1 MENTGPGSGLGAAG
15 QPRGLTEDEMAE
27 VKKDALERMRPYLCD
42 KIIAE
47 RHFDYLRSKKILTR
61 EDTEEIS
68 SRSSS
73 RKKTGKLL
81 DYLAENPK
89 GLDALIESIR
99 RERTQNFLLQKIT
112 DVVLKVKNEK
122 LEALKGLSCSTCM
135 TSLCGGTNN
144 HSRSYSDES
153 NFFDK
158 IKDKESTQIHHPEE
172 DYSTAA
178 FVSAVSLHSM
188 NFPIAEM
195 GNAESTGFSVTLPG
209 PGDPGAPPLPPELQ
223 SGQEEPCTSSN
234 DNCFLPLRS
243 RSLQLQ

>member
-1 MENTGPGSGLGAAG
+1 
-15 QPRGLTEDEMAE
+15 
-27 VKKDALERMRPYLCD
+27 MRPYLCD

-122 LEALKGLSCSTCM
+122 IESLKGEKFIIVFC
-135 TSLCGGTNN
+135 
-144 HSRSYSDES
+144 
-153 NFFDK
+153 K
-158 IKDKESTQIHHPEE
+158 TQVL
-172 DYSTAA
+172 
-178 FVSAVSLHSM
+178 F
-188 NFPIAEM
+188 
-195 GNAESTGFSVTLPG
+195 
-209 PGDPGAPPLPPELQ
+209 
-223 SGQEEPCTSSN
+223 
-234 DNCFLPLRS
+234 
-243 RSLQLQ
+243 

>member
-1 MENTGPGSGLGAAG
+1 MEGAGPASSSGAAG
-15 QPRGLTEDEMAE
+15 RPLTEDEMAE

-89 GLDALIESIR
+89 GLDALVESIR

-122 LEALKGLSCSTCM
+122 LEALKDIKKEEAHF
-135 TSLCGGTNN
+135 NPK
-144 HSRSYSDES
+144 DES
-153 NFFDK
+153 
-158 IKDKESTQIHHPEE
+158 PEVF
-172 DYSTAA
+172 S
-178 FVSAVSLHSM
+178 
-188 NFPIAEM
+188 
-195 GNAESTGFSVTLPG
+195 GF
-209 PGDPGAPPLPPELQ
+209 
-223 SGQEEPCTSSN
+223 
-234 DNCFLPLRS
+234 R
-243 RSLQLQ
+243 

>member
-1 MENTGPGSGLGAAG
+1 
-15 QPRGLTEDEMAE
+15 Q
-27 VKKDALERMRPYLCD
+27 ALERMRPYLCD

-135 TSLCGGTNN
+135 TSLYEGTNN
-144 HSRSYSDES
+144 LSRSYSDES

-158 IKDKESTQIHHPEE
+158 TKDKESTQMHHPEE
-172 DYSTAA
+172 DYSTAV
-178 FVSAVSLHSM
+178 FMSAVSLHSM
-188 NFPIAEM
+188 NLPIAET
-195 GNAESTGFSVTLPG
+195 GNAESVVFSATLPG

-223 SGQEEPCTSSN
+223 SEQQEPSNSSS

-243 RSLQLQ
+243 RSLQP

>member
-1 MENTGPGSGLGAAG
+1 MEGAGPASSSGAAG
-15 QPRGLTEDEMAE
+15 RPLTEDEMAE

-89 GLDALIESIR
+89 GLDALVESIR

-122 LEALKGLSCSTCM
+122 LEALKDIKKEEAHF
-135 TSLCGGTNN
+135 NP
-144 HSRSYSDES
+144 RDES
-153 NFFDK
+153 
-158 IKDKESTQIHHPEE
+158 PEVF
-172 DYSTAA
+172 S
-178 FVSAVSLHSM
+178 
-188 NFPIAEM
+188 
-195 GNAESTGFSVTLPG
+195 GF
-209 PGDPGAPPLPPELQ
+209 
-223 SGQEEPCTSSN
+223 
-234 DNCFLPLRS
+234 R
-243 RSLQLQ
+243 

>member
-1 MENTGPGSGLGAAG
+1 MERLANTSLFCFF
-15 QPRGLTEDEMAE
+15 Q
-27 VKKDALERMRPYLCD
+27 ALERMRPYLCD

-122 LEALKGLSCSTCM
+122 LEALKGKKFIIIFCKM
-135 TSLCGGTNN
+135 
-144 HSRSYSDES
+144 
-153 NFFDK
+153 
-158 IKDKESTQIHHPEE
+158 
-172 DYSTAA
+172 
-178 FVSAVSLHSM
+178 
-188 NFPIAEM
+188 
-195 GNAESTGFSVTLPG
+195 
-209 PGDPGAPPLPPELQ
+209 
-223 SGQEEPCTSSN
+223 
-234 DNCFLPLRS
+234 
-243 RSLQLQ
+243 

>member
-1 MENTGPGSGLGAAG
+1 MEGPGLGSESSSGPAG
-15 QPRGLTEDEMAE
+15 RPLTEDEMAE

-68 SRSSS
+68 ARSSS

-122 LEALKGLSCSTCM
+122 LEALKVVMNIGC
-135 TSLCGGTNN
+135 
-144 HSRSYSDES
+144 HRS
-153 NFFDK
+153 K
-158 IKDKESTQIHHPEE
+158 
-172 DYSTAA
+172 
-178 FVSAVSLHSM
+178 
-188 NFPIAEM
+188 
-195 GNAESTGFSVTLPG
+195 
-209 PGDPGAPPLPPELQ
+209 LQ
-223 SGQEEPCTSSN
+223 YLYDLTVWRN
-234 DNCFLPLRS
+234 K
-243 RSLQLQ
+243 

>member
-1 MENTGPGSGLGAAG
+1 MHAVALRPLLLSIQKASITAV
-15 QPRGLTEDEMAE
+15 PRSC
-27 VKKDALERMRPYLCD
+27 ALERMRPYLCD

-122 LEALKGLSCSTCM
+122 LEALKG
-135 TSLCGGTNN
+135 TNN
-144 HSRSYSDES
+144 LSRSYSDES

-158 IKDKESTQIHHPEE
+158 TKDKESTQMHHPEE
-172 DYSTAA
+172 DYI
-178 FVSAVSLHSM
+178 VL
-188 NFPIAEM
+188 
-195 GNAESTGFSVTLPG
+195 
-209 PGDPGAPPLPPELQ
+209 
-223 SGQEEPCTSSN
+223 
-234 DNCFLPLRS
+234 FLFFFLTNIFKIS
-243 RSLQLQ
+243 CLVADT

>member
-1 MENTGPGSGLGAAG
+1 MNWKIGWYWFVLFF
-15 QPRGLTEDEMAE
+15 Q
-27 VKKDALERMRPYLCD
+27 ALERMRPYLCD

-122 LEALKGLSCSTCM
+122 LEALKGKK
-135 TSLCGGTNN
+135 
-144 HSRSYSDES
+144 
-153 NFFDK
+153 FI
-158 IKDKESTQIHHPEE
+158 IKSSKMEIL
-172 DYSTAA
+172 
-178 FVSAVSLHSM
+178 FWGSAK
-188 NFPIAEM
+188 
-195 GNAESTGFSVTLPG
+195 
-209 PGDPGAPPLPPELQ
+209 
-223 SGQEEPCTSSN
+223 
-234 DNCFLPLRS
+234 
-243 RSLQLQ
+243 

>member
-1 MENTGPGSGLGAAG
+1 MEGLGLGPGSGAAG
-15 QPRGLTEDEMAE
+15 RLLTEDEMAE

-47 RHFDYLRSKKILTR
+47 RHFDYLRSRKILTR

-99 RERTQNFLLQKIT
+99 RERTQNFLLQRIT

-135 TSLCGGTNN
+135 TSLYGGTNN
-144 HSRSYSDES
+144 LSRSYSDES

-158 IKDKESTQIHHPEE
+158 TKDKESTQIHHPEE

-188 NFPIAEM
+188 NLPVTEM
-195 GNAESTGFSVTLPG
+195 GNAESAVFSATLPG
-209 PGDPGAPPLPPELQ
+209 PGDPGAPPLPSELQ
-223 SGQEEPCTSSN
+223 AEQQEPCSSSSE
-234 DNCFLPLRS
+234 NCFLPLRS
-243 RSLQLQ
+243 RSIQP

>member
-1 MENTGPGSGLGAAG
+1 MEGPGSWSSSGGVG
-15 QPRGLTEDEMAE
+15 RPLTEDEMAE

-68 SRSSS
+68 ARSSS

-89 GLDALIESIR
+89 GLDTLIESIR

-122 LEALKGLSCSTCM
+122 LEALKGLEVLLTPKPCSHYV
-135 TSLCGGTNN
+135 
-144 HSRSYSDES
+144 HSY
-153 NFFDK
+153 FK
-158 IKDKESTQIHHPEE
+158 AEE
-172 DYSTAA
+172 E
-178 FVSAVSLHSM
+178 
-188 NFPIAEM
+188 N
-195 GNAESTGFSVTLPG
+195 TGFLH
-209 PGDPGAPPLPPELQ
+209 Q
-223 SGQEEPCTSSN
+223 KHY
-234 DNCFLPLRS
+234 FLFYTHQKANKEGRS
-243 RSLQLQ
+243 TF

>member
-1 MENTGPGSGLGAAG
+1 
-15 QPRGLTEDEMAE
+15 Q
-27 VKKDALERMRPYLCD
+27 ALERMRPYLCD

-68 SRSSS
+68 ARSSS

-89 GLDALIESIR
+89 GLDTLIESIR

-135 TSLCGGTNN
+135 TSLYGGTNN
-144 HSRSYSDES
+144 LSRSFSDES
-153 NFFDK
+153 NFLDK
-158 IKDKESTQIHHPEE
+158 TKGKDSTQTHHPEE

-178 FVSAVSLHSM
+178 FVSAVSLYSM
-188 NFPIAEM
+188 NLPIAEM
-195 GNAESTGFSVTLPG
+195 GNSQSSVLSAALPG

-223 SGQEEPCTSSN
+223 DQQEPCTSSS

-243 RSLQLQ
+243 RSVQPQ

>member
-1 MENTGPGSGLGAAG
+1 MEGPGSWSSSGGAG
-15 QPRGLTEDEMAE
+15 RPLTEDEMAE

-68 SRSSS
+68 ARSSS

-89 GLDALIESIR
+89 GLDTLIESIR
-99 RERTQNFLLQKIT
+99 RERTQNFLLEKIT

-135 TSLCGGTNN
+135 TSLYGGTNN
-144 HSRSYSDES
+144 LSRSFSDES
-153 NFFDK
+153 NFLDK
-158 IKDKESTQIHHPEE
+158 TKDKESTQIHHPEE

-188 NFPIAEM
+188 NLPIAEM
-195 GNAESTGFSVTLPG
+195 GNSQCSVFSATLPG

-223 SGQEEPCTSSN
+223 DQQESCTSSS

-243 RSLQLQ
+243 RSVQPQ

>member
-1 MENTGPGSGLGAAG
+1 MEGPDPGSGSGVAG
-15 QPRGLTEDEMAE
+15 RLLTEDEMAE

-122 LEALKGLSCSTCM
+122 LEALKD
-135 TSLCGGTNN
+135 GGTNN
-144 HSRSYSDES
+144 LSRSYSDES

-158 IKDKESTQIHHPEE
+158 TKDKESTQIHHPEE

-178 FVSAVSLHSM
+178 FMSAVSLHSM
-188 NFPIAEM
+188 NLPIAEM
-195 GNAESTGFSVTLPG
+195 GNAESAVLSATLPG

-223 SGQEEPCTSSN
+223 SEQQEPCTSSS

-243 RSLQLQ
+243 RSLQPQ

>member
-1 MENTGPGSGLGAAG
+1 MEAAGSGPASVAAG
-15 QPRGLTEDEMAE
+15 RPLTEDEMAD
-27 VKKDALERMRPYLCD
+27 VKKEALERMRPYLCD

-135 TSLCGGTNN
+135 TSLYEGTNN
-144 HSRSYSDES
+144 LSRSYSDES

-158 IKDKESTQIHHPEE
+158 TKDKESTQMHHPEE
-172 DYSTAA
+172 DYSTAV
-178 FVSAVSLHSM
+178 FMSAVSLHSM
-188 NFPIAEM
+188 NLPIAET
-195 GNAESTGFSVTLPG
+195 GNAESVVFSATLPG

-223 SGQEEPCTSSN
+223 SEQQEPSNSSS

-243 RSLQLQ
+243 RSLQP